1 MVKNIK
7 NKNYINVM
15 KINIFFLLMIFSLS
29 FISAD
34 GDIGY
39 VKQNDCIDLYNYCPT
54 CSYINLTAIQYP
66 NQTLSLMNLAMVKTD
81 KNYVYEFCN
90 TNKTGGYSYTT
101 CGDKAGVLTCED
113 MTFEATTTGKTTP
126 SGVPTFLGVLII
138 IIFGTACFMMFLSG
152 TMHEVAFKIF
162 FLVVALIFLMATLI
176 TGYMVLTD
184 SNVTAAISTTTLSL
198 VVVMG
203 MILFII
209 FVWIL
214 IRQTI
219 NALDLYNIKHGKT
232 WNVGSG
238 SSVGGYNTKRAY

>member
-1 MVKNIK
+1 MKTIIK
-7 NKNYINVM
+7 NTNLNSIM
-15 KINIFFLLMIFSLS
+15 KILPILLLITLISVV
-29 FISAD
+29 SAD
-34 GDIGY
+34 GDIGI

-54 CSYINLTAIQYP
+54 CTYMNLTAIQYP
-66 NQTLSLMNLAMVKTD
+66 NQTVSTMNLAMTKTD
-81 KNYVYEFCN
+81 KNYIYNFCN
-90 TNKTGGYSYTT
+90 TNNTGGYSYTT
-101 CGDKAGVLTCED
+101 CGDKATVLTCED
-113 MTFEATTTGKTTP
+113 MTFESTSTGNETP
-126 SGVPTFLGVLII
+126 TGVPTFLGILII

-152 TMHEVAFKIF
+152 TMNEVAFKIF
-162 FLVVALIFLMATLI
+162 FLIVALIFLMATLI

-219 NALDLYNIKHGKT
+219 NALDLYNIKHGKN
-232 WNVGSG
+232 WNVGQG
-238 SSVGGYNTKRAY
+238 SSVG